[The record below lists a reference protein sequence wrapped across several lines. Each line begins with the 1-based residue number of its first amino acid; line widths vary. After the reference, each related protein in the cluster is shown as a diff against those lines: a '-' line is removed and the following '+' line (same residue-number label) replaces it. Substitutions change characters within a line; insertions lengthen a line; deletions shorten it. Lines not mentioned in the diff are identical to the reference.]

1 MNSSIR
7 KLTNGISVIDAQY
20 VQAGVASIYLIAQ
33 GKKISIIETGTA
45 HSVPYIL
52 RALEEIGFTSDD
64 VDYVIP
70 THIHLD
76 HAAGAGHLLMQCANA
91 KLVIHPRGAPHMI
104 DPERLEAGTMAVYGE
119 EKYRQLYGKLKPIA
133 AQRVIIAEDGFEL
146 DFNGRLL
153 RFIDTP
159 GHALHHFCIVDQ
171 QSEGIFTGDTFGLAY
186 KEFATSAGEFIF
198 ATTTPVHF
206 DPDAMLA
213 SIDKL
218 LALKPK
224 FMYLTHFGMIKPT
237 DAVVAQLIKSIHAF
251 VAIAHTEKEVSEGRV
266 ARIEQKMMQW
276 LLDQLEGIDCAY
288 TVEECR
294 EKLALDCYLNAQGLD
309 VWLKRLQRN
318 VYERMQPTT

>member
-1 MNSSIR
+1 MNSINSPIR
-7 KLTNGISVIDAQY
+7 PLTHGISVIDAHY
-20 VQAGVASIYLIAQ
+20 VQAGVASIYIVVQ
-33 GKKISIIETGTA
+33 EKKVTLIETGTA

-52 RALEEIGFTSDD
+52 IALEELGFTADD

-76 HAAGAGHLLMQCANA
+76 HAAGAGDLLQHCTNA

-104 DPERLEAGTMAVYGE
+104 DPQRLEAGTMAVYGK

-133 AQRVIIAEDGFEL
+133 KQRILIAEDGFEL

-159 GHALHHFCIVDQ
+159 GHALHHFCIYDP
-171 QSEGIFTGDTFGLAY
+171 QSEGIFTGDTFGVAY
-186 KEFATSAGEFIF
+186 KAFATSVGEFIF

-206 DPDAMLA
+206 DPEAMLA

-224 FMYLTHFGMIKPT
+224 FMYLTHFGMIEPT

-251 VAIAHTEKEVSEGRV
+251 VAIAEAEKEDTNGRV
-266 ARIEQKMMQW
+266 ARIEQQMMQW
-276 LLDQLEGIDCAY
+276 LLDQLGELNCVCSIA
-288 TVEECR
+288 ECR
-294 EKLALDCYLNAQGLD
+294 KKLAFDCYLNAQGLD
-309 VWLKRLQRN
+309 VWLKRLQRM
-318 VYERMQPTT
+318 RSTT

>member
-1 MNSSIR
+1 MNPSIIH
-7 KLTNGISVIDAQY
+7 LTNGISVIDAQY
-20 VQAGVASIYLIAQ
+20 VQSGVASIYLIVQA
-33 GKKISIIETGTA
+33 KKVTIIETGTA
-45 HSVPYIL
+45 HSVPHIL
-52 RALEEIGFTSDD
+52 LALQELGFTPND

-76 HAAGAGHLLMQCANA
+76 HAAGAGDLLMHCTNA
-91 KLVIHPRGAPHMI
+91 TLVIHPRGAPHMI

-133 AQRVIIAEDGFEL
+133 KQRVMIAEDGFEL
-146 DFNGRLL
+146 DFNGRVL

-159 GHALHHFCIVDQ
+159 GHALHHFCIYDQ

-186 KEFATSAGEFIF
+186 KEFATSSGEFIF

-206 DPDAMLA
+206 DPDAMLV

-237 DAVVAQLIKSIHAF
+237 DAVVAQLLKSIHAF
-251 VAIAHTEKEVSEGRV
+251 VAIANAEKEESEDRV
-266 ARIEQKMMQW
+266 KRIEQRIMQW
-276 LLDQLEGIDCAY
+276 LISQLEEIKCSCS
-288 TVEECR
+288 VEECR
-294 EKLALDCYLNAQGLD
+294 KKLALDCYLNAQGLD
-309 VWLKRLQRN
+309 IWLKRLQRS
-318 VYERMQPTT
+318 QQTT